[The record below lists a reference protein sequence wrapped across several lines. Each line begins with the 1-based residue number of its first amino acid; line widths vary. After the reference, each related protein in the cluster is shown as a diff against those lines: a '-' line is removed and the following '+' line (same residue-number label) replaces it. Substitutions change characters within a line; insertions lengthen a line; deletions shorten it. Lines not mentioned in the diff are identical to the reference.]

1 MRNPDDTRDVVPR
14 FGSPPWIYIT
24 AVSIAGAAVLGL
36 SVTFLPT
43 WSVSASPGRQPMF
56 WVVAGMILVA
66 EIWPLATPGRRGSDS
81 PAISRT
87 LTLAV
92 LLFWGF
98 AIAVLLRAA
107 AIVLVGLA
115 RHSPHRVAF
124 NAAQVSLSMGA
135 AELVL
140 LARRIPQASRRL
152 RMHARDTARC
162 RPAAGGPGLLRR
174 QLLPGHGRDR
184 PAHAHAAQVGGPCE
198 AAVPG
203 SRAPGPLHV
212 GAARRAGHADRLGD
226 HRRAARLPARSRVLQ
241 RGEVRAARPSGQSR
255 RADRS
260 AQPQA
265 ARQARR
271 RGAGQRRGRRVP
283 RPDSC

>member
-1 MRNPDDTRDVVPR
+1 MRHPDDTRDVVPR

-36 SVTFLPT
+36 SVTFLPKWT
-43 WSVSASPGRQPMF
+43 YLHRLAEQPMF
-56 WVVAGMILVA
+56 WVVAVMILVA

-140 LARRIPQASRRL
+140 WASRIPSCPTGRPSMPMACWRL
-152 RMHARDTARC
+152 TTARC
-162 RPAAGGPGLLRR
+162 RSCCWRAWPTSSSTSSWSWARS
-174 QLLPGHGRDR
+174 
-184 PAHAHAAQVGGPCE
+184 PC
-198 AAVPG
+198 
-203 SRAPGPLHV
+203 SRA
-212 GAARRAGHADRLGD
+212 RR
-226 HRRAARLPARSRVLQ
+226 
-241 RGEVRAARPSGQSR
+241 
-255 RADRS
+255 
-260 AQPQA
+260 
-265 ARQARR
+265 
-271 RGAGQRRGRRVP
+271 
-283 RPDSC
+283 